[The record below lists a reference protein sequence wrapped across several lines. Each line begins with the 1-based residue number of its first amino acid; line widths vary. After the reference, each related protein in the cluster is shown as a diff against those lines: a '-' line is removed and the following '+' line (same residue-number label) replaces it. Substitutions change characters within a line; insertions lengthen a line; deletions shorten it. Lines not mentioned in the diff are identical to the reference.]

1 MEASDLKRFK
11 QKFTTVDYSII
22 AVAVLFFP
30 LAIVLTAVRVLVT
43 HRHNHCKGRNNRL
56 FGWVLVITYG
66 IFELLM
72 ILATIDDKDVDGL
85 YSASIVWGVIILVP
99 AIIMLLIAKKED
111 KKFNSLLQFYSNAIM
126 KRGLVEIEHIAR
138 EARQTPAHAV
148 RDITFMFERR
158 MLPNGKLD
166 NGVVIIPSLQRR
178 TQSPFQGEFVSHNGQ
193 RMQYSLGEAAAEPAP
208 LTRNEATPDPGPKSV
223 ECPGC
228 GARSVVTHL
237 EKKEC
242 EYCGTVIVA

>member
-1 MEASDLKRFK
+1 MGASELKRFK
-11 QKFTTVDYSII
+11 QKFTTMDYFII
-22 AVAVLFFP
+22 ALAVLFFP
-30 LAIVLTAVRVLVT
+30 LAIVLAAVRVLVT

-66 IFELLM
+66 IIELLM
-72 ILATIDDKDVDGL
+72 ILATIEDKDVDGL

-99 AIIMLLIAKKED
+99 AIIMLLIGKKED
-111 KKFNSLLQFYSNAIM
+111 KKFNRLLQFYSNAIM
-126 KRGLVEIEHIAR
+126 QRGLDQIDHIAR
-138 EARQTPAHAV
+138 EARQKPAHAV

-178 TQSPFQGEFVSHNGQ
+178 SQSSFQGEFVSRSGQ
-193 RMQYSLGEAAAEPAP
+193 RVQYSLGQVAAEPAAI
-208 LTRNEATPDPGPKSV
+208 TRNEAEPNPGPKSV

-242 EYCGTVIVA
+242 EYCGSVIVA